1 MPRPSTG
8 RRRAV
13 APAGVVAFCLC
24 LAAAVPVAADPLRAE
39 TRDTARTA
47 SEGVSEGPPLALRT
61 NDPETWRVA
70 THPVPPLVMEAEGR
84 LRGFSID
91 LWNAIARELGVRTAF
106 VRVDDLPALFGA
118 VSDGRADLA
127 IAAVSIT
134 AERER
139 RFDFSVTM
147 LETGLRIAVPAAP
160 DATGSATGRAL
171 RALLSDATFLQVLLG
186 LAALILAVAALIWWL
201 ERRHPGGMAARARP
215 AHGFAHVLWWAL
227 SSLAAQAEEMPRSPL
242 ARAIT
247 VVWLFTCIALVA
259 WFTAGLTSTAT
270 VERLRGAINGPQDLP
285 GKRVGTVAHTTS
297 VAYLAD
303 HFATPVGFASLEEAC
318 AALQAGTVA
327 AVVYDAPALS
337 YYATQ
342 PGHAPL
348 RLIGPAFNRQAYGIL
363 FAANDPR
370 RKRVNQAL
378 LGLRED
384 GRYDEIYSRWFGS
397 ESGEAQDR

>member
-24 LAAAVPVAADPLRAE
+24 LAAAVPLAADPLRAE
-39 TRDTARTA
+39 TRDTARAA

-139 RFDFSVTM
+139 RFD
-147 LETGLRIAVPAAP
+147 
-160 DATGSATGRAL
+160 
-171 RALLSDATFLQVLLG
+171 
-186 LAALILAVAALIWWL
+186 
-201 ERRHPGGMAARARP
+201 
-215 AHGFAHVLWWAL
+215 
-227 SSLAAQAEEMPRSPL
+227 
-242 ARAIT
+242 
-247 VVWLFTCIALVA
+247 
-259 WFTAGLTSTAT
+259 
-270 VERLRGAINGPQDLP
+270 
-285 GKRVGTVAHTTS
+285 
-297 VAYLAD
+297 
-303 HFATPVGFASLEEAC
+303 
-318 AALQAGTVA
+318 
-327 AVVYDAPALS
+327 
-337 YYATQ
+337 
-342 PGHAPL
+342 
-348 RLIGPAFNRQAYGIL
+348 
-363 FAANDPR
+363 
-370 RKRVNQAL
+370 
-378 LGLRED
+378 
-384 GRYDEIYSRWFGS
+384 
-397 ESGEAQDR
+397 

>member
-1 MPRPSTG
+1 VPRSS
-8 RRRAV
+8 
-13 APAGVVAFCLC
+13 VVSAAILTVCLC
-24 LAAAVPVAADPLRAE
+24 LAVGPVRAE
-39 TRDTARTA
+39 TRETVQAR
-47 SEGVSEGPPLALRT
+47 SEAAADRAPLPLRT

-70 THPVPPLVMEAEGR
+70 THPVPPLVMDAEGR

-91 LWNAIARELGVRTAF
+91 LWNAIARDLGVRTAF
-106 VRVDDLPALFGA
+106 VRVDDLPALFAA

-134 AERER
+134 AEREKQ
-139 RFDFSVTM
+139 FDFSVTM
-147 LETGLRIAVPAAP
+147 LETGLRIAVRSAP
-160 DATGSATGRAL
+160 DATGSATARAL
-171 RALLSDATFLQVLLG
+171 QALLRDAAFLQVLLG

-227 SSLAAQAEEMPRSPL
+227 SSLAAQADEMPRSPL
-242 ARAIT
+242 ARAVT

-285 GKRVGTVAHTTS
+285 GKRVGTVVHTTS

-303 HFATPVGFASLEEAC
+303 HFATPVGFATLEEAC
-318 AALQAGTVA
+318 AALEAGTVA

-342 PGHAPL
+342 PDHPPL
-348 RLIGPAFNRQAYGIL
+348 RLIGPAFNRQSYGIL

-384 GRYDEIYSRWFGS
+384 GRYDEIYGRWFGS
-397 ESGEAQDR
+397 ESGEAQTR